1 MALVYSVLLF
11 ALACNLDTLV
21 LALGFGARGTRP
33 SAAGCLVLTAVT
45 TAATI
50 LSLALGRLGGDL
62 LPPALAA
69 RGGGLV
75 LVGIGLWILLDW
87 LRNWDSPAQDL
98 SPAPQHYLPM
108 AAALAFNNAGAGL
121 AAGVTGLDPLW
132 GGGASLAVT
141 LAFLPL
147 GLWLGRRL
155 RGGRLAE
162 YALPLS
168 GALLLLLG
176 AVEAQL

>member
-1 MALVYSVLLF
+1 MAFFCSVFLF

-21 LALGFGARGTRP
+21 LALGFGARGTPP
-33 SAAGCLVLTAVT
+33 SGWGCLTLAAVT
-45 TAATI
+45 TAVTV
-50 LSLALGRLGGDL
+50 LSLGLGRLGGEL
-62 LPPALAA
+62 LPPVLASK
-69 RGGGLV
+69 GGGLV

-87 LRNWDSPAQDL
+87 LRNWDAPPQVPSPA
-98 SPAPQHYLPM
+98 AGNYLPM

-121 AAGVTGLDPLW
+121 AAGVTGLEPLW
-132 GGGASLAVT
+132 GGAANFAVT
-141 LAFLPL
+141 LVFLPL
-147 GLWLGRRL
+147 GLLLGRRL

>member
-1 MALVYSVLLF
+1 MVLFCSVFLF

-21 LALGFGARGTRP
+21 LALGFGARGIRP
-33 SAAGCLVLTAVT
+33 SGPGCLTLAAVT
-45 TAATI
+45 TAATV
-50 LSLALGRLGGDL
+50 LSLGLGRLGGGL
-62 LPPALAA
+62 LPPALASK
-69 RGGGLV
+69 GGGLV
-75 LVGIGLWILLDW
+75 LVGMGLWMLLDW
-87 LRNWDSPAQDL
+87 LRNWDSPPCDP
-98 SPAPQHYLPM
+98 SPAAGSYLPM

-121 AAGVTGLDPLW
+121 AAGVTGLAPLW
-132 GGGASLAVT
+132 GGAANFAVT

-147 GLWLGRRL
+147 GLLLGRRL
-155 RGGRLAE
+155 RGGRLAG